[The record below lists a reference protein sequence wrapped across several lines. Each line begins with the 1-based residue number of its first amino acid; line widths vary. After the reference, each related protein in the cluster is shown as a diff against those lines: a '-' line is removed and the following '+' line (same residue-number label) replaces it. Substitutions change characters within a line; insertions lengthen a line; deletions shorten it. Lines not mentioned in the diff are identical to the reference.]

1 MTKVYI
7 IPFRVKP
14 SNNSI
19 MPTNLLGAYVDCY
32 TAGLDYVEA
41 INKSLKKLSDDG
53 LLYTEILP
61 SVYEMDSND
70 WEVHVKGNW
79 PEYAST
85 LLSKIEFEE
94 AIKNDKVV
102 YGPFIS
108 YDQQA

>member
-1 MTKVYI
+1 
-7 IPFRVKP
+7 
-14 SNNSI
+14 

-61 SVYEMDSND
+61 SVYEMDSNN
-70 WEVHVKGNW
+70 WEKHVMDKW
-79 PEYAST
+79 LEYAST
-85 LLSKIEFEE
+85 LIGQVEFED

-108 YDQQA
+108 YDE